1 MSKKMGE
8 SQVIDFFSGYI
19 KDEFRE
25 KYGKEAI
32 YSVGNFSGSQD
43 RKFADFFVGSDSRNI
58 LIEFKEFRGETV
70 AEKLKPLR
78 RKLCKEL
85 TVKWAPISRSCHF
98 IGWGEKR
105 KELEAEFNPYV
116 DLVCPLFDVTTYLK
130 PEDICGHEQFALN
143 FIAGN
148 VGVDCAT
155 FTEYVEHLN
164 KVAGGTVQ
172 GLNVPFKSILYSRND
187 RGKLVGTKFNNLKE
201 LNELKDI
208 AGRELRKRKAKVS
221 NKRKGGSKTPGLD

>member
-8 SQVIDFFSGYI
+8 SQVIDFFSVYL

-25 KYGKEAI
+25 NYGKDAI

-43 RKFADFFVGSDSRNI
+43 RKFADFFVGSDSRNL
-58 LIEFKEFRGETV
+58 LIEFKEFRNETQ
-70 AEKLKPLR
+70 AEKSKPLR
-78 RKLCKEL
+78 RILCEEL
-85 TVKWAPISRSCHF
+85 TAKWAPISRSCHF
-98 IGWGEKR
+98 IGWGVKK

-116 DLVCPLFDVTTYLK
+116 DLVCPLFDVTTYLY
-130 PEDICGHEQFALN
+130 PEDVCGHEQFAQS
-143 FIAGN
+143 FIDGD

-155 FTEYVEHLN
+155 FTKYVEHLN

-187 RGKLVGTKFNNLKE
+187 RGKLIGTKFNNLKE
-201 LNELKDI
+201 LNELKAI

-221 NKRKGGSKTPGLD
+221 KKHKGGLGFD